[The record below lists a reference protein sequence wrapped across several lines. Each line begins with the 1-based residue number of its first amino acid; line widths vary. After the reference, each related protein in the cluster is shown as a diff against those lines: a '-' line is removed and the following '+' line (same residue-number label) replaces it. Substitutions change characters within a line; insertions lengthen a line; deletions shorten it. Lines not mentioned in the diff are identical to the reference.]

1 MRCAQACK
9 GQCKLCK
16 LGRVKL
22 ISFILLMGFLVS
34 ALALRFLP
42 RTTPRS
48 LRKTPLSLFIAKV
61 IATNSNDGCRF
72 FTTLI
77 TASKQL
83 ENNER
88 IYKTFHVICLMAHVG
103 ISFAHLKVYGCKAF
117 ALTTEYLKKE
127 KRVNNY
133 ARVMGNSSFHWA
145 S

>member
-1 MRCAQACK
+1 MCCAACAQACK

-22 ISFILLMGFLVS
+22 FLHLMISFILLMGFLVS

-48 LRKTPLSLFIAKV
+48 LRKTPLSLFIANV
-61 IATNSNDGCRF
+61 IATNSSDGCRF

-88 IYKTFHVICLMAHVG
+88 VYKTFHVICLMAHVG
-103 ISFAHLKVYGCKAF
+103 
-117 ALTTEYLKKE
+117 KE
-127 KRVNNY
+127 
-133 ARVMGNSSFHWA
+133 
-145 S
+145 